1 MKNGASSPLS
11 KIRFS
16 NPNAQVVQDVEAWK
30 HSDFLCHNYVLNGLL
45 RMERLN
51 LGNSPTANIKGKGD
65 KMNPHLSGKRSTS
78 SEGLIGKCLSSAST
92 LFAVISVTINLAS
105 ASSFIVDDPDALD
118 PLFFAV
124 SFALSLPFGR
134 RILIL
139 LQKAF
144 LTSLKLEVS
153 LLSDSGLSL
162 AMYPDQ
168 ATSVRVLQLGSN
180 IAVCPSGMFVVYLSA
195 LCNDV
200 LQGKKSL
207 HAAMDRL
214 FSVHTSDTADSSSTD
229 QTDSSDAKDSAEV
242 KPTLL
247 WSALYIQ
254 DLIEGSMGP
263 VVTTPTPDGN
273 LNYNVLVGSTL
284 KLFQKLYPDDE
295 FFPETINTDS
305 SDKLDDDSDLLES

>member
-1 MKNGASSPLS
+1 FPTALGAFLYPLYGQGELPQAFCRRAAVKGCLYVLRMPVTSVLLNEDNGAYKGVKLVSGQEITSDKLVMDPSITITPSPVNPTSEGVSNLF
-11 KIRFS
+11 KI
-16 NPNAQVVQDVEAWK
+16 
-30 HSDFLCHNYVLNGLL
+30 G
-45 RMERLN
+45 
-51 LGNSPTANIKGKGD
+51 G
-65 KMNPHLSGKRSTS
+65 LSGKVARGICITNS
-78 SEGLIGKCLSSAST
+78 
-92 LFAVISVTINLAS
+92 
-105 ASSFIVDDPDALD
+105 
-118 PLFFAV
+118 
-124 SFALSLPFGR
+124 
-134 RILIL
+134 
-139 LQKAF
+139 
-144 LTSLKLEVS
+144 SLKPNISSCLVIYPPRS
-153 LLSDSGLSL
+153 
-162 AMYPDQ
+162 MYPDQ